1 MQGSCRIRPS
11 RFGAVGV
18 IVMSDIRAQQAREHH
33 RHSKDSERL
42 AEQHRSAR
50 NALVRALRADDPAVW
65 TYRALAGAV
74 GCTEELI
81 AAIIQGRV
89 P

>member
-1 MQGSCRIRPS
+1 MT
-11 RFGAVGV
+11 
-18 IVMSDIRAQQAREHH
+18 SDARAAQAREHH
-33 RHSKDSERL
+33 VRGQESDRQ
-42 AEQHRSAR
+42 AEQHRAAR
-50 NALVRALRADDPAVW
+50 NRLVRALRAEDPRAW
-65 TYRALAGAV
+65 TYRRLAAAV